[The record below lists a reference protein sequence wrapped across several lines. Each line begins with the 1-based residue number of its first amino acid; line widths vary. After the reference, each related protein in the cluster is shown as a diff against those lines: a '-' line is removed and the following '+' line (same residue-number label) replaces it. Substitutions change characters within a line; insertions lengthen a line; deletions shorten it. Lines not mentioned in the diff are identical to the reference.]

1 MSRRRSGDT
10 IRVIE
15 RLCLQKEGALMKA
28 VGIPVNRGMALAPA
42 RLIPPWPAFSE
53 KRRESRI
60 PKARQIASVQNAV
73 SRLGAFYTERANGF
87 FAIGDKDRGDIILTH
102 NAILHDP
109 PLQEEIVRQIQDDYA
124 LESAVLRAFRKYSVT
139 LTEIGNEY
147 FGQRAADL
155 EDVATRLICTI
166 LGREF
171 PEIRLDGPP
180 VILVA
185 ADIPPS
191 VMAGLHPRRVAGVV
205 LTAGGQ
211 TSHSAIIAAS
221 LGVPVVTGCEGAQ
234 NQVTDGERVFLDG
247 HAGELHWGLGADQ
260 LEAFT
265 QMVQRNDRHMQ
276 LLDRLAGAP
285 TQTADPA
292 PVRLCANGQDV
303 SSCGEINRFGCD
315 GIGLFRTEF
324 LFLGRQALPSEDEQF
339 FLYKSIVTAMQGK
352 TVVFRT
358 LDMGGD
364 KILPCIPSAEEANP
378 FMGYRA
384 IRMYLDR
391 EDVFTPQIRAILR
404 ASAFGKVRIMFPM
417 ISNLEEFLS
426 AKGCI
431 LTLQQELTEQGIA
444 CDPNIPIGTM
454 IEVPSAAVNADILAL
469 HADFLSIGTNDLTQ
483 YTLAV
488 DRLNT
493 AVSYLYNH
501 FDPAVVRLIQY
512 TLQAADRRQKECSI
526 CGEMAADPLAVP
538 LLLGLGLRSFSVSP
552 GALLRTRKLIS
563 LCRMDE
569 CRQLAKAALQS
580 VSAKEVMEK
589 IQHWMPASIAEWTV

>member
-1 MSRRRSGDT
+1 
-10 IRVIE
+10 
-15 RLCLQKEGALMKA
+15 MK
-28 VGIPVNRGMALAPA
+28 VTGIPVSRGMALAPA
-42 RLIPPWPAFSE
+42 RIIPPWPVFSD
-53 KRRESRI
+53 KRREFHI

-87 FAIGDKDRGDIILTH
+87 YAIGDKDRGDIILTH

-109 PLQEEIVRQIQDDYA
+109 PLQEEIIRQIQDNYA
-124 LESAVLRAFRKYSVT
+124 LESAVLRAFRKYAAT
-139 LTEIGNEY
+139 LSEIGNEY
-147 FGQRAADL
+147 FGQRIADL
-155 EDVATRLICTI
+155 EDVAARLICTI

-171 PEIRLDGPP
+171 PEIHLGDLP
-180 VILVA
+180 VILIA

-191 VMAGLHPRRVAGVV
+191 VMTGLHPRKVAGVV

-221 LGVPVVTGCEGAQ
+221 LGVPVITGCQGVQ
-234 NQVTDGERVFLDG
+234 SQVTDGEQVFLDG
-247 HAGELHWGLGADQ
+247 HAGELHWGL
-260 LEAFT
+260 EAEQIEEFT
-265 QMVQRNDRHMQ
+265 RLVQRNDRHMQ
-276 LLDRLAGAP
+276 LLDRLAGKP
-285 TQTADPA
+285 TQTADPM

-303 SSCGEINRFGCD
+303 SSCEEINRFGCD

-324 LFLGRQALPSEDEQF
+324 LFLGRQALPSEEEQF

-352 TVVFRT
+352 PVVFRT

-364 KILPCIPSAEEANP
+364 KILPCFPSVEEANP

-404 ASAFGKVRIMFPM
+404 ASAFGKVRVMFPM

-426 AKGCI
+426 AKSRILCI
-431 LTLQQELTEQGIA
+431 QRELDEQGIA
-444 CDPNIPIGTM
+444 YDPQIPIGTM
-454 IEVPSAAVNADILAL
+454 IEVPAAAVNADILAR

-512 TLQAADRRQKECSI
+512 TLQSAARHQKECGI

-552 GALLRTRKLIS
+552 GALLRTRRLIS
-563 LCRMDE
+563 LCSIDK
-569 CRQLAKAALQS
+569 CSQLSEEVLLS
-580 VSAKEVMEK
+580 VSAKEVIEK
-589 IQHWMPASIAEWTV
+589 IQRWMPASYAEWVV